1 MAQQSFGRSGQKP
14 AYNARNIAVAVPQAG
29 NTVLLTIPCHGLT
42 RILVQVDVTVQA
54 LDAFII
60 QVRSTN
66 VASLATLYSVA
77 GDYTSP
83 KGLLVGASGDLTT
96 IAAAASGWFI
106 MDVDGLYEVVVSAS
120 SANVAGSTVDAYCGG
135 GTLNG

>member
-1 MAQQSFGRSGQKP
+1 M
-14 AYNARNIAVAVPQAG
+14 
-29 NTVLLTIPCHGLT
+29 
-42 RILVQVDVTVQA
+42 
-54 LDAFII
+54 
-60 QVRSTN
+60 
-66 VASLATLYSVA
+66 
-77 GDYTSP
+77 
-83 KGLLVGASGDLTT
+83 TT